1 MQRGGMKYE
10 VIESGGEWIVQAE
23 GVELARFAEQSEALD
38 DIAGRLRDVEPGE
51 NPVSLRVRYQA
62 RG

>member
-1 MQRGGMKYE
+1 MKYE
-10 VIESGGEWIVQAE
+10 VIEAGGEWIVQRE

-38 DIAGRLRDVEPGE
+38 DVAERLRQVQPGE
-51 NPVSLRVRYQA
+51 AAVSLRVRYAA